1 MVYYVSNSPG
11 RFALF
16 NRAIAFAA
24 VLLAAP
30 ALQAQDT
37 ARMEQV
43 IAAEE
48 GGYMGTV
55 LVAQDGQ
62 VILDKAVGDANIE
75 WDIAN
80 TTDTKFRI
88 GSVTKQF
95 TAVLV
100 LMLAEDGKV
109 DLDAPIKA
117 YLPDSPANWDKV
129 TVRHLLHHT
138 SGIPNVT
145 NFDDFQTQKYLPK
158 TPEEMIARFA
168 SEPLE
173 FEPGSKWNYS
183 NSGYL
188 LLTRVIET
196 ASGEDYEDYLR
207 SRILNPLGMAGS
219 GIDHSDAILPRRAA
233 GYAPAET
240 GVAHADYVYMGIPR
254 GAGAMY
260 STTGDLL
267 KWQQGLFGG
276 KLLKPESLAE
286 YVTPAAFDMGGNT
299 RYALGVAVTQDDEG
313 TMYSHSGGIEGFNS
327 WLGYDPDRKITVA
340 VLANLNGGAANTIGA
355 RLMTLA
361 RGGAVQ
367 LASERVAVEVDADTL
382 GQYLGTYA
390 LAPTFKITIT
400 QDESGLVAQATGQ
413 QAFPLFKEEEDVFF
427 LKVVDAKIRF
437 ERGEDGA
444 ITGLTLIQNGAEMPA
459 ARE

>member
-1 MVYYVSNSPG
+1 MLT
-11 RFALF
+11 RTF
-16 NRAIAFAA
+16 AIAA
-24 VLLAAP
+24 LLFAAP
-30 ALQAQDT
+30 ALHAQDT

-43 IAAEE
+43 IAEE
-48 GGYMGTV
+48 STSFMGTV
-55 LVAQDGQ
+55 LVAKDGQ
-62 VILDKAVGDANIE
+62 IILDKAVGEANIE
-75 WDIAN
+75 WGIAN

-100 LMLAEDGKV
+100 LMLAEEGKV
-109 DLDAPIKA
+109 DLDATIST
-117 YLPDSPANWDKV
+117 YWPDSPASWDRV

-145 NFDDFQTQKYLPK
+145 DFDDFATQKYLPK

-173 FEPGSKWNYS
+173 FEPGSKWAYS

-188 LLTRVIET
+188 LLTKVVEA
-196 ASGEDYEDYLR
+196 ASGEEYEAFLR
-207 SRILNPLGMAGS
+207 SRILNPLGMANS
-219 GIDHSDAILPRRAA
+219 GIDHSEAILPKRAA
-233 GYAPAET
+233 GYAPAKT
-240 GVAHADYVYMGIPR
+240 GVANADYVFMGIPR

-276 KLLKPESLAE
+276 KLLKPASLTAYLTPAE
-286 YVTPAAFDMGGNT
+286 YDIGENT
-299 RYALGVAVTQDDEG
+299 RYALGVAVTENDEG
-313 TMYSHSGGIEGFNS
+313 TMYAHSGGIEGFNA
-327 WLGYDPDRKITVA
+327 WLGYDPDLKATVA
-340 VLANLNGGAANTIGA
+340 VLANLNGGAANKIGLQ
-355 RLMTLA
+355 LMKLA
-361 RGGAVQ
+361 RGGEVQ
-367 LASERVAVEVDADTL
+367 LASERVAVDVDHDTL

-400 QDESGLVAQATGQ
+400 QDENGLVAQATGQ
-413 QAFPLFKEEEDVFF
+413 QAFPLFNEAADMYF

-437 ERGEDGA
+437 DRGEDGA
-444 ITGLTLIQNGAEMPA
+444 ITGLTLLQNGMAMPG